1 MISLVGT
8 SVPDRSTI
16 ADALA
21 AVAGPSLPSD
31 VLDVGDGDGD
41 GVETD
46 VSGWDVAAVVEA
58 LAPVVDGR
66 IPVSDAA
73 DYVTQLTLVHR
84 MAGCFD
90 ATVPGWPEDV
100 VGLRDSLSDQLRR
113 DCEAAWVWDAWAS
126 ALTRED
132 DADRP
137 TVADGALQWLDEI
150 ESTALGRS
158 PDVGP
163 NVHHAGALHTYG
175 YLCSSL
181 WTKYGWKR
189 TRVGRRWDRSG
200 RWNHSCAPT
209 AHATVRD
216 AA

>member
-163 NVHHAGALHTYG
+163 NEHHAGALHTYG